1 MLEIAVDLDS
11 PNPVNTSGV
20 PFDERGGALRGCLD
34 LAAGRF
40 PRFLFGG
47 RVEDGLLP
55 VFHFHDV
62 APQDLEPKLRHLAEN
77 GYRTATS
84 EEILAHVNGSARLDR
99 THVALCFDDAWASLW
114 TVAAPL
120 LTQYGLTAITY
131 AIPARIND
139 SDGVRP
145 IAGAVDV
152 AQPAPA
158 GASTPPDNDPFVTWP
173 ELRALHASGVVDV
186 QCHTDSHSMIF
197 CSGTVAGFI
206 TPDYAATPLLNRP
219 QLSPAPRRFVKI
231 EELGAPL
238 YATRSRMS
246 DGLRVNVSLDLHARC
261 VAHVARAG
269 GASFFEKPDW
279 RAQLMQLV
287 RKDGISEPERHEE
300 HIRAIEDE
308 LDRGRAILNERLAT
322 HTVNHVCLPWGVSG
336 RRTAAALARLG
347 YRSAFANRLRGVH
360 AVRPGDDPYWLK
372 RLPNK
377 YIFRLPGRGRRI
389 WH

>member
-1 MLEIAVDLDS
+1 
-11 PNPVNTSGV
+11 VNTSGV
-20 PFDERGGALRGCLD
+20 PFDERGGVLRGCLD

-47 RVEDGLLP
+47 GLGDGLLP

-62 APQDLEPKLRHLAEN
+62 TAQDLEPKLRYLAEN

-84 EEILAHVNGSARLDR
+84 DDILAHVKGATRLDP

-120 LTQYGLTAITY
+120 LEQYDLTAIAY
-131 AIPARIND
+131 AIPGRMHD

-145 IAGAVDV
+145 QRSAARNGSAAV
-152 AQPAPA
+152 
-158 GASTPPDNDPFVTWP
+158 ASAASAKDDEPFVTWP
-173 ELRALHASGVVDV
+173 ELRALHTSGVVDV
-186 QCHTDSHSMIF
+186 QCHTESHSRMF
-197 CSGTVAGFI
+197 CSGEVAGFV
-206 TPDYAATPLLNRP
+206 TPAYAATPLLNRP
-219 QLSPAPRRFVKI
+219 QLSPAPRRFVNV
-231 EELGAPL
+231 EDLGAPL
-238 YATRSRMS
+238 YAARSRMS

-269 GASFFEKPDW
+269 GAAFFAQPDW

-287 RKDGISEPERHEE
+287 RRDGAGEVERHEE
-300 HIRAIEDE
+300 QERAIEDE
-308 LDRGRAILNERLAT
+308 LDCGRALLNDRLST
-322 HTVNHVCLPWGVSG
+322 RTVQHICLPWGVSG
-336 RRTAAALARLG
+336 ARTAAALARLG

-360 AVRPGDDPYWLK
+360 GVQPGDDPYWLK

-377 YIFRLPGRGRRI
+377 YIFRLPGRGRRL
-389 WH
+389 WR